1 MFWGIFGMGVVMIQD
16 MQLTYVVQVAATKE
30 AATSGQGRGPSF
42 RQRSTPRRRSASQV
56 DGQLVWV
63 CSRR

>member
-30 AATSGQGRGPSF
+30 AATSGQGLLWA
-42 RQRSTPRRRSASQV
+42 RSQLPARR
-56 DGQLVWV
+56 
-63 CSRR
+63 